1 MYSTSFSDKTF
12 SQKKKKKKFCF
23 NFDPQS
29 VKNPPLKDIYTASL
43 QFNPILFNH
52 SEERST
58 KKEKIGKK
66 EIFIKLFYIFN
77 LFPIDK

>member
-1 MYSTSFSDKTF
+1 MYSTSFFDKTF
-12 SQKKKKKKFCF
+12 FKKKKKKFCF

-58 KKEKIGKK
+58 KKGKIEKK
-66 EIFIKLFYIFN
+66 EIFIKLFLYFQFIS
-77 LFPIDK
+77 D